1 MVNRLWGVFCV
12 KFCRHNIEYSTD
24 ASRNLYT
31 QAWRTRTRVMT
42 SMATRQVPLPLL
54 AAAIAVQAV
63 RHAVWQQRDLHA
75 HSIFTRYALNFYLR
89 IVPCAHAHALIKH
102 VARAIDGRK

>member
-1 MVNRLWGVFCV
+1 MVNKLWGVFCV

-42 SMATRQVPLPLL
+42 LMATQQAPLPLL

-63 RHAVWQQRDLHA
+63 RRAVWQQRDLHA
-75 HSIFTRYALNFYLR
+75 HSIFTRYACAQFLFAHRTVCACAR
-89 IVPCAHAHALIKH
+89 IDQ
-102 VARAIDGRK
+102 ARGACDRWP

>member
-1 MVNRLWGVFCV
+1 MGCFLCQILQA
-12 KFCRHNIEYSTD
+12 HIEYSTD

-42 SMATRQVPLPLL
+42 LMATQRAPLPLL

-63 RHAVWQQRDLHA
+63 RRAVWQQRDLHA
-75 HSIFTRYALNFYLR
+75 HSIFTRLTVCDMRSILLR
-89 IVPCAHAHALIKH
+89 FVPCAHAHALIKR
-102 VARAIDGRK
+102 VARAIDGHK